1 MLFVRRFSYG
11 IKLIATRHKKHPEA
25 AMPKRGVLVDSTGLA
40 PVAARPAKR

>member
-1 MLFVRRFSYG
+1 MLFVRRFLYG
-11 IKLIATRHKKHPEA
+11 VKLIEKRIKKHPET